1 MRRHIGWKSEN
12 LTPSKERLRK
22 RLFQSPQKSSLF
34 VIPSSH
40 HGSACRRFPKKAV
53 FIVFTCFAVILCFGL
68 PTYLFHFLLQS
79 NAIEQR
85 DAAFRPERIPRAS
98 EPSILRGFQ
107 ASPKKQLEPLRPIDV
122 DQYTIRI
129 NTWRRPEQLLISVD
143 HHASCPGVAQIQVVW
158 CDKEEEPPAELYN
171 YTNVII
177 ERHQVNSLNER
188 FNILSPTPTLGILS
202 IDDDVLR
209 PCEAIDAGFFKWTRS
224 PDRMIGFD
232 ARVHVENENGQWQV
246 SLE

>member
-1 MRRHIGWKSEN
+1 VVLLCGVHIY
-12 LTPSKERLRK
+12 
-22 RLFQSPQKSSLF
+22 LFQ
-34 VIPSSH
+34 V
-40 HGSACRRFPKKAV
+40 
-53 FIVFTCFAVILCFGL
+53 
-68 PTYLFHFLLQS
+68 LLQS

-85 DAAFRPERIPRAS
+85 EMAFQPQRIPRAP
-98 EPSILRGFQ
+98 EPSILRGAQDF
-107 ASPKKQLEPLRPIDV
+107 PKQKLEPLRPIDV

-129 NTWRRPEQLLISVD
+129 NTWQRPEQLLLSVD

-177 ERHQVNSLNER
+177 ERHEVNSLNER

-232 ARVHVENENGQWQV
+232 ARVHVENDNGSWQV
-246 SLE
+246 SLECYNYYVVGYQ